1 LISLAVKSLWAR
13 KRRAFTT
20 TLAVVIGVS
29 LVAGTYMFTDTINQ
43 AFSDIFHDS
52 LKGTSVVIT
61 ARQPVTQE
69 SGEVNSFSART
80 LPTVRK
86 VPGVRLAS
94 GAIFT
99 PGGLFKQNGDAI
111 GGQFSPKFIS
121 SHLPDGL
128 ESLTYVD
135 GHPPLNAHQVSLD
148 KGSAG
153 NAGVSIGDSI
163 RVAGQT
169 RARTYR
175 VVGLTQL
182 GNTAFGGAAI
192 AQLILPEAQF
202 VTNNVGKF
210 DQITVAA
217 AKGVTPTELR
227 ARVETVVPPN
237 VRVETAQQNAD
248 RATNDIK
255 NNLSFLSII
264 LLVFA
269 GVALI
274 VGAFVIFN
282 TFSITIAQRVREFGL
297 LRTLGASRRQ
307 VLGSVI
313 AESLLIGAIGAVL
326 GLFAG
331 FGMAKAIS
339 ALFKAIGADL
349 PSTALVVQTRTIVA
363 SLLIGILVT
372 LVSSLSPALRST
384 RVPPMAA
391 LSDIEL
397 PRTRRRSIVLNV
409 LAVLLCLV
417 GLVLVLAGLFSSS
430 KDAGKSAE
438 SMGLGAVAVLFGVS
452 LWSPRLVKPLAAVAG
467 WPMERL
473 RGLAGRLAREN
484 AERNPARTAAT
495 AAALMIGLAL
505 VAFVTIFAAG
515 IKGSISSAIDKN
527 FQGQLVIQNSD
538 GFSPIPAAAARAA
551 SRVPGVDTVSSL
563 RYTQVK
569 INGSGG
575 KPKVSALDPS
585 TAPKVL
591 SLDWQDGTSNKTLAG
606 LRNNQMIVDQAFAD
620 NNGFSVG
627 DQLQMLGQTGKT
639 PVFKIVGTVKD
650 NADLLGVGIVTQ
662 QAMARELG
670 NKDDSIDL
678 LKLAPGA
685 NANQIQDRL
694 EAVMEKLFPTT
705 SVLNQEQLKSQQE
718 AQINKLLGL
727 IYALLSLAV
736 IVSLFGIANT
746 LSLSIHERTRELGM
760 LRAVGMS
767 RRQVRRL
774 IRYESVITALIG
786 AVLGLILGCIFAA
799 LISQPLKDQGFG
811 LTFPVGQLIVLL
823 VLAALAGVLA
833 AIGPARRA
841 ARLDVLQALAY
852 E

>member
-1 LISLAVKSLWAR
+1 
-13 KRRAFTT
+13 
-20 TLAVVIGVS
+20 
-29 LVAGTYMFTDTINQ
+29 
-43 AFSDIFHDS
+43 
-52 LKGTSVVIT
+52 
-61 ARQPVTQE
+61 
-69 SGEVNSFSART
+69 
-80 LPTVRK
+80 
-86 VPGVRLAS
+86 
-94 GAIFT
+94 
-99 PGGLFKQNGDAI
+99 
-111 GGQFSPKFIS
+111 
-121 SHLPDGL
+121 
-128 ESLTYVD
+128 
-135 GHPPLNAHQVSLD
+135 
-148 KGSAG
+148 
-153 NAGVSIGDSI
+153 
-163 RVAGQT
+163 
-169 RARTYR
+169 
-175 VVGLTQL
+175 
-182 GNTAFGGAAI
+182 
-192 AQLILPEAQF
+192 
-202 VTNNVGKF
+202 
-210 DQITVAA
+210 
-217 AKGVTPTELR
+217 
-227 ARVETVVPPN
+227 
-237 VRVETAQQNAD
+237 VRVETAEQNAN
-248 RATNDIK
+248 RSTNDIK

-307 VLGSVI
+307 VLGSVVG
-313 AESLLIGAIGAVL
+313 ESLLIGVIGAVL

-331 FGMAKAIS
+331 FGMAKAIK

-349 PSTALVVQTRTIVA
+349 PSTALVVQTRTIVV

-372 LVSSLSPALRST
+372 LVSSLMPALRST

-397 PRTRRRSIVLNV
+397 PRTRQRSIVLNA
-409 LAVLLCLV
+409 LAVLLCV
-417 GLVLVLAGLFSSS
+417 AGLVLVLAGLLSSS

-438 SMGLGAVAVLFGVS
+438 LMGLGAVAVLFGVS
-452 LWSPRLVKPLAAVAG
+452 LWSPRLVKPLSAVAG
-467 WPMERL
+467 WPIERL

-527 FQGQLVIQNSD
+527 FQGQLVIQHSD

-591 SLDWQDGTSNKTLAG
+591 SLDWQDGTSNQTLTG
-606 LRNNQMIVDQAFAD
+606 LRNNQMIIDQAFAD
-620 NNGFSVG
+620 NTGFSVG
-627 DQLQMLGQTGKT
+627 DPLQMLGQTGKT

-650 NADLLGVGIVTQ
+650 NADLLGAGIVTQ

-685 NANQIQDRL
+685 NANRIQDRL
-694 EAVMEKLFPTT
+694 KAVMEKLFPTT
-705 SVLNQEQLKSQQE
+705 SVLNQEQLKKNQE
-718 AQINKLLGL
+718 DQVNKLLGL

-823 VLAALAGVLA
+823 VLAALAAVLA

-841 ARLDVLQALAY
+841 
-852 E
+852 